1 LGLSPER
8 VLVNAPKSV
17 PLKVF
22 VERLTVGDEAVPQQ
36 TPLALKVVPP
46 LEVMLPP
53 LTAALF
59 VTDVASAVLPTT
71 GRVVGVLK
79 GITDP

>member
-8 VLVNAPKSV
+8 LLVNAPISV
-17 PLKVF
+17 PLLVF
-22 VERLTVGDEAVPQQ
+22 VVRLTVGSLTMPQQ

-53 LTAALF
+53 LTALLF
-59 VTDVASAVLPTT
+59 VIDVMAAVLPTT
-71 GRVVGVLK
+71 GRVVGVVK
-79 GITDP
+79 EIIVP